1 MMAQLKISMETNIKE
16 VTGVIDRMAEYFET
30 APDDC
35 PIKAQMVAFGEIDAD
50 RDLLRETTYQNDVI
64 TVSFSLSPE
73 LQRIADM
80 VPADDHS

>member
-1 MMAQLKISMETNIKE
+1 MMAQLKMSIETNIKE
-16 VTGVIDRMAEYFET
+16 ITSVVDRMAKYFEA

-50 RDLLRETTYQNDVI
+50 RDLVRETTYQKDVI